1 MVQLDPL
8 WFQFQVNTDSRNWR
22 YAPACLSDQV
32 VMVVPEVMYVLNPGA
47 LKKPTNNGLA
57 GTVFELVD
65 LRDTFAL

>member
-1 MVQLDPL
+1 
-8 WFQFQVNTDSRNWR
+8 
-22 YAPACLSDQV
+22 
-32 VMVVPEVMYVLNPGA
+32 MYVLNPGA